1 MKKHREIVELCMFNL
16 NKVYR
21 NKIIFQKIISLN
33 FYTKD
38 VYKVVNTFIQLK
50 YGDVEKTDIVTL
62 DYVQSLCITI

>member
-1 MKKHREIVELCMFNL
+1 MFNL